1 MQLYELSYREDIRLN
16 IVDIE
21 DYNVVG
27 TFKHDSVCDT
37 EYYGY
42 RETTFVVQSA
52 EVKTSTGW
60 WPMHEDE
67 VRHIAVS
74 DDSVLTLLVQNAI
87 DDKQGEI

>member
-1 MQLYELSYREDIRLN
+1 MQLFELPYREDIRLN
-16 IVDIE
+16 IVDIV

-27 TFKHDSVCDT
+27 TFSPNSACDT

-60 WPMHEDE
+60 WPMHDTE
-67 VRHIAVS
+67 VRHIAENN
-74 DDSVLTLLVQNAI
+74 DSELTLLVQNAI